1 MIMHGQIQNFST
13 NMSKHSC
20 ILNNIILKSNS
31 SHVLFNCIVCAY
43 CVLIAVY
50 YFISL
55 PRMEYHGNGKY
66 HFLNLDEFILD
77 SFFSFDHFNTN
88 HHQFAFS
95 EWHLNG
101 YKIGNKTKEHEC
113 LQNHN
118 MDICIT
124 LNAYLTLGN
133 NK

>member
-1 MIMHGQIQNFST
+1 MARFKIST
-13 NMSKHSC
+13 NMYKHSC

-55 PRMEYHGNGKY
+55 PRMEYHENRKISFPWSWWVYFGY
-66 HFLNLDEFILD
+66 FLP
-77 SFFSFDHFNTN
+77 SDHFNTN

>member
-1 MIMHGQIQNFST
+1 MKNIFIIVINYMNHIRCILYIFQRKFMIMHCQIQNFST
-13 NMSKHSC
+13 NVSKHSC

-77 SFFSFDHFNTN
+77 SFFLLTTSTPTTTSLHF
-88 HHQFAFS
+88 
-95 EWHLNG
+95 LN
-101 YKIGNKTKEHEC
+101 
-113 LQNHN
+113 
-118 MDICIT
+118 DI
-124 LNAYLTLGN
+124 
-133 NK
+133 

>member
-1 MIMHGQIQNFST
+1 MNDIFILDINYLNHIRCQVHMATFYIFFQRNFMIMHGQIQNFST

-77 SFFSFDHFNTN
+77 SFFLLTTSTPTTTSLHF
-88 HHQFAFS
+88 
-95 EWHLNG
+95 LN
-101 YKIGNKTKEHEC
+101 
-113 LQNHN
+113 
-118 MDICIT
+118 DI
-124 LNAYLTLGN
+124 
-133 NK
+133 